1 MSRLI
6 RNRTRRRVV
15 GLAGIPEVTKMRW
28 SLLLESLL
36 LVSGIV
42 VAGGPASAQTQQPPP
57 SISPAIP
64 TAPAD
69 PSKMAEPAKMAEP
82 GGTKPSNAPLDADT
96 FVLGTDDQ
104 ISISMWDEPKFNGNY
119 TIRPDGK
126 INMPL
131 IGEVQAAGLTPLQLQ
146 ETINKAALTQL
157 RTPRCTVNVLAVHS
171 KRIYFDGEGIATG
184 ARDLTIPIHLLE
196 AISAQGGFRDFADK
210 KHIKILRDGKLYM
223 TINYHDL
230 ISGKHPEKNIL
241 LQDKDH
247 VIVP

>member
-1 MSRLI
+1 MPQACQKFQRFAKMSWFVLF
-6 RNRTRRRVV
+6 
-15 GLAGIPEVTKMRW
+15 
-28 SLLLESLL
+28 ESLL

-42 VAGGPASAQTQQPPP
+42 VAAPQTTPSQQPPP

-64 TAPAD
+64 SAPAD
-69 PSKMAEPAKMAEP
+69 PAKMAEP
-82 GGTKPSNAPLDADT
+82 AGTKPATTVIDANT

-104 ISISMWDEPKFNGNY
+104 ISVTMWDEPKFNGNY

-131 IGEVQAAGLTPLQLQ
+131 IGEIQAAGLTPLQLQ
-146 ETINKAALTQL
+146 EAINKSALTQL

-223 TINYHDL
+223 TINYKDL
-230 ISGKHPEKNIL
+230 ISGQHPEKNIL